1 MLPFARILI
10 VDDSHTVRL
19 IVRSMLRAAG
29 QNNIDEAADGREAL
43 AMLSRR
49 HYSLVISDWNMA
61 PMSGLDLLSA
71 MRASPD
77 LRNIP
82 FVIATARSQ
91 KKFSSIARDH
101 GATRYLEKP
110 FTPAAL
116 VDCVRSVWTETRIA
130 A

>member
-10 VDDSHTVRL
+10 VDDSHAMRM
-19 IVRSMLRAAG
+19 IVRSMLQAAG
-29 QNNIDEAADGREAL
+29 QTNIDEAADGREAL
-43 AMLSRR
+43 GLLSRR
-49 HYSLVISDWNMA
+49 NYALVISDWNME

-71 MRASPD
+71 MRASPRW
-77 LRNIP
+77 RNIP
-82 FVIATARSQ
+82 FVMATARSQ

-110 FTPAAL
+110 FKPADL
-116 VDCVRSVWTETRIA
+116 IDCVSSVWSDTRLA